1 MQTVKILIADD
12 EILVRNG
19 LKSSINWEGLGISTV
34 LLAEDGAQAL
44 RIAQQERPE
53 VVLTDVRMQR
63 MDGIELAAKL
73 RKALPQTY
81 IIFMS
86 GYSDKE
92 YLKAAIQLKA
102 VSYVEKPIICEEIE
116 EAVAEAVRLVKERSS
131 NMDAQVIRS
140 RVEKAQLATALAGLT
155 GQSEASVREAWSA
168 LGLPP
173 ANKLWFSTV
182 LVLLT
187 NVADCNDCPG
197 LPRLFSACQEEAQAR
212 QISLLYSTR
221 NNRVVIHLYSAA
233 ELTRDRIN
241 WLCLCLRD
249 LMADKSGFFISAGVP
264 VRGTGQIALSYRSA
278 MEALR
283 GGFYGQLDS
292 VLLWDEAKAPP
303 AFIDLDSHIAEFRS
317 RMSAAAYE
325 RARETEERLYQE
337 VMRHRHLPIDAIKN
351 AYYQM
356 ISIMEWMATRA
367 CIPFS
372 GTVEEKTPWQIV
384 SSSRTVCEL
393 HGFFN
398 ERMDAYIDLAL
409 GEKDGNELVFLMK
422 DYIRKNYQRD
432 MLSVREIAGAACLS
446 TAYACTMFKNET
458 GTTINQF
465 ISNYRI
471 ERAKQLL
478 ADPRYKITEIAS
490 QLGYSDSNYFGKS
503 FKRLVGLSPS
513 EYREKVS
520 KWES

>member
-1 MQTVKILIADD
+1 MKILIADD

-19 LKSSINWEGLGISTV
+19 LKSSINWERLGITTV
-34 LLAEDGAQAL
+34 LLAEDGVQAL
-44 RIAQQERPE
+44 RIAQQERPDI
-53 VVLTDVRMQR
+53 VLTDVRMHR

-73 RKALPQTY
+73 RKVLPNAH

-102 VSYVEKPIICEEIE
+102 VNYVEKPIICEEIE
-116 EAVAEAVRLVKERSS
+116 DAVAEAVRLVKEHSS
-131 NMDAQVIRS
+131 NMDAQIIRS
-140 RVEKAQLATALAGLT
+140 RLEKAQLAMALAGAN
-155 GQSEASVREAWSA
+155 GENEASVREVWNT

-173 ANKLWFSTV
+173 PNKLWFSTV
-182 LVLLT
+182 LVLFT
-187 NVADCNDCPG
+187 DSTDCNECSG
-197 LPRLFSACQEEAQAR
+197 LPELFSSLQELAQSR
-212 QISLLYSTR
+212 QISFLYSTR
-221 NNRVVIHLYSAA
+221 NNQIMVHLYSLT
-233 ELTRDRIN
+233 ELTRERIN
-241 WLCLCLRD
+241 WYCLQLRD
-249 LMADKSGFFISAGVP
+249 RMPDQHPCFIAAGLP
-264 VRGTGQIALSYRSA
+264 VRGINRICLSYQSA
-278 MEALR
+278 QKALN
-283 GGFYGQLDS
+283 GGFYDQLNAI
-292 VLLWDEAKAPP
+292 LLWNEEKTQP
-303 AFIDLDSHIAEFRS
+303 ASIDVDGRVAEFRS
-317 RMSAAAYE
+317 YLSAGAYE
-325 RARETEERLYQE
+325 HARNMEEKLYQE
-337 VMRHRHLPIDAIKN
+337 VIQQRDLPPDTVKN
-351 AYYQM
+351 AYYQL
-356 ISIMEWMATRA
+356 ISIMEWIATKR

-372 GTVEEKTPWQIV
+372 ASVGEHTPWQIV
-384 SSSRTVCEL
+384 SDSQTASGL
-393 HGFFN
+393 HTYFVQ
-398 ERMDAYIDLAL
+398 RMEDYVRLAL
-409 GEKDGNELVFLMK
+409 EERESNELVFLMK

-465 ISNYRI
+465 ISNYRV

-478 ADPRYKITEIAS
+478 ADPRYKIADIAS

>member
-1 MQTVKILIADD
+1 MKILIADD

-19 LKSSINWEGLGISTV
+19 LRSSINWERLGISAV
-34 LLAEDGAQAL
+34 LLAEDGTQAL

-63 MDGIELAAKL
+63 MDGIELATRL
-73 RKALPQTY
+73 RKVLPNAY
-81 IIFMS
+81 VIFMS

-116 EAVAEAVRLVKERSS
+116 EAVAEAVRLVKEHSS
-131 NMDAQVIRS
+131 NMDAQIIRS

-155 GQSEASVREAWSA
+155 SQSEASIRETWNA

-173 ANKLWFSTV
+173 ANKLWFATV

-187 NVADCNDCPG
+187 NIADCNDCRG
-197 LPRLFSACQEEAQAR
+197 LPELFSACQEQARTR
-212 QISLLYSTR
+212 QISLLHSTR
-221 NNRVVIHLYSAA
+221 NNQIVIHLYSMA
-233 ELTRDRIN
+233 ELTRERIN
-241 WLCLCLRD
+241 WFCLYLRE
-249 LMADKSGFFISAGVP
+249 LMADKPGFFISAGAP
-264 VRGTGQIALSYRSA
+264 VRGTGQICLSYQSA
-278 MEALR
+278 MKALN
-283 GGFYGQLDS
+283 GGFYDRLDS
-292 VLLWDEAKAPP
+292 ILLWNEAKAPP
-303 AFIDLDSHIAEFRS
+303 VFIDFDGRIAEFRS

-325 RARETEERLYQE
+325 QARETEETLYQE
-337 VMRHRHLPIDAIKN
+337 VLGQRHLPADAVKN
-351 AYYQM
+351 AYYQL
-356 ISIMEWMATRA
+356 ISIMEWVATRA

-372 GTVEEKTPWQIV
+372 GTVEERTPWQII
-384 SSSRTVCEL
+384 SASRTVHEL
-393 HGFFN
+393 HDFFTG
-398 ERMDAYIDLAL
+398 RMDTYIELVL
-409 GEKDGNELVFLMK
+409 GEKEGNELVFLMK

-465 ISNYRI
+465 ISSYRV

-478 ADPRYKITEIAS
+478 ADPRYKITDIAS

-520 KWES
+520 KWDS